1 MKIISQPEKPG
12 SDFIS
17 RHTFN
22 FRRCFL
28 FLFFCV
34 FSAASLTFAAEAAVS
49 AVHPPDLVNHTFTL
63 TIFTPSCDV
72 VVSPESYA
80 AALAAQETQPV
91 LHVQNTRTED
101 LFN

>member
-1 MKIISQPEKPG
+1 MILFHVIPFRFQTVL
-12 SDFIS
+12 FI
-17 RHTFN
+17 FI
-22 FRRCFL
+22 
-28 FLFFCV
+28 FCV